1 MRIVIDLEDT
11 FGDIVRKAAAGR
23 AIAAEALAEG
33 TGIASARLKAFMAD
47 QQQPSEDEA
56 RKLAPALGL
65 DADKLADIAL
75 GRWKPASRDIDKRFD
90 HQINEPYPSNGYFIL
105 DVEERVAAFVD
116 PGGSPENIISKLRKN
131 PVALRYILLTHKH
144 PDHVDALPDVRQAFP
159 EAQVVIH
166 REDAAAVGAGAK
178 GAMSVDDGAT
188 LPFGGGGIKMIHTP
202 GHTDG
207 STCFLYAGSVFT
219 GDTLFAGSVG
229 KLFGE
234 RFGYP
239 DLMHSVS
246 KKIFALPDDTLV
258 FPGHGPPST
267 IGEEKTHNPFF

>member
-23 AIAAEALAEG
+23 ATSPEALAER

-47 QQQPSEDEA
+47 QQQPSEAEA
-56 RKLAPALGL
+56 RSIAPQLGL

-75 GRWKPASRDIDKRFD
+75 GRWKPVTKDLDPRLD
-90 HQINEPYPSNGYFIL
+90 HQINEPYPSNGYFII
-105 DVEERVAAFVD
+105 DAEERVAAFVD
-116 PGGSPENIISKLRKN
+116 PGGKPENIISKLRKN

-144 PDHVDALPDVRQAFP
+144 PDHVEALPDVRRAFP
-159 EAQVVIH
+159 EAHVVIH
-166 REDAAAVGAGAK
+166 RDDAAAVGAAAK
-178 GAMSVDDGAT
+178 GAMGVDDGAT
-188 LPFGGGGIKMIHTP
+188 LPFGNRSIKMLHTP

-207 STCFLYAGSVFT
+207 SVCFLYDGCVFT

-229 KLFGE
+229 RLFGE

-246 KKIFALPDDTLV
+246 KKIFALPDDTVV

-267 IGEEKTHNPFF
+267 IGEEKAHNPFF

>member
-11 FGDIVRKAAAGR
+11 FGDIVRKAAAAR
-23 AIAAEALAEG
+23 ATTPETLAAQ

-56 RKLAPALGL
+56 RKVAPHLGL

-75 GRWKPASRDIDKRFD
+75 GRWKPDSRDLDRRFD
-90 HQINEPYPSNGYFIL
+90 HQINEPYPSNGYFII
-105 DVEERVAAFVD
+105 DADDRVAAFVD
-116 PGGSPENIISKLRKN
+116 PGGSPENIVSKLRKA

-144 PDHVDALPDVRQAFP
+144 PDHVEALPDVRRAFP

-166 REDAAAVGAGAK
+166 REDAAAVGSAAK
-178 GAMSVDDGAT
+178 GALGVDDGAT

-207 STCFLYAGSVFT
+207 STCFVYEGNVFT

-229 KLFGE
+229 RLFGE

-246 KKIFALPDDTLV
+246 KKIFALPDDTVV

-267 IGEEKTHNPFF
+267 IREEKAHNPFF